1 MAATTELQPVARALA
16 VLEALNRAPIVP
28 LAELHAVTT
37 LPKPTLVRLLR
48 ALIVAGYVEH
58 VSRDAGYRLTERV
71 LRLSRGFRF
80 RDRVVDAAIPPMRR
94 FTAEHG
100 WALYLATMEQGRM
113 VIRFSTARDSP
124 IGIERANHNTA
135 FPALTSALG
144 RAYLAYCP
152 AEERATIL
160 ATLAATD
167 AGHDLLA
174 GDSRGLDAMLAE
186 VRRHGYALSARM
198 RGGFIGLAIPILRDD
213 QVLASLTLRVLIKA
227 VGVEEAARR
236 YLPRLRV
243 LAEAVAREVASASA
257 D

>member
-1 MAATTELQPVARALA
+1 MAATRELQPVARALG

-28 LAELHAVTT
+28 LAVLHTVTG

-48 ALIVAGYVEH
+48 ALIEAGYAEH
-58 VSRDAGYRLTERV
+58 VSREAGYRLTERV

-80 RDRVVDAAIPPMRR
+80 RDRVVDAAIPAMRR

-124 IGIERANHNTA
+124 IGIERGNHNTA

-152 AEERATIL
+152 APERSAIL
-160 ATLAATD
+160 ATLA
-167 AGHDLLA
+167 HD
-174 GDSRGLDAMLAE
+174 GRGLDALLGE
-186 VRRHGYALSARM
+186 VRRQGYALSARM
-198 RGGFIGLAIPILRDD
+198 RGGFIGLAIPIRHGE
-213 QVLASLTLRVLIKA
+213 QVLASLTLRILIKA
-227 VGVEEAARR
+227 VGVDEAARR
-236 YLPRLRV
+236 YLPQLRL
-243 LAEAVAREVASASA
+243 LAEAVAAEMGPE
-257 D
+257 